1 MTRDLGGMGLNPD
14 HYLSYFV
21 IFGAVT
27 NLWNWQVNFC
37 QEKDPWVILRAV
49 VYKGGKNVT
58 VRLVWIPGSDSSG
71 GRAPQT
77 RDSGAIVQ
85 IAICSVIIS
94 PISTPGTDSLTLA
107 WGKNLW
113 MYLQGWRSFKTPVTP
128 ELHPKGDPAQC
139 CVHEKIQNAE
149 VHAVESPTA
158 GKHRVAFSFVAVG
171 SLCTK
176 YMLWL
181 CILINTQ

>member
-1 MTRDLGGMGLNPD
+1 MIAIQQWCHSVRLVWTPAQNSSIGEHLRMTRDLGGMGLNPD

-49 VYKGGKNVT
+49 VYKGGRNVT

-77 RDSGAIVQ
+77 RDSEAVVQ

-107 WGKNLW
+107 WGKNLG

-128 ELHPKGDPAQC
+128 ELHP
-139 CVHEKIQNAE
+139 
-149 VHAVESPTA
+149 
-158 GKHRVAFSFVAVG
+158 
-171 SLCTK
+171 
-176 YMLWL
+176 
-181 CILINTQ
+181 